1 MRTRDSNKI
10 KALEDATYDLVEEA
24 GIANFSINKL
34 AKRAGVSVATAYIY
48 YANKAD
54 LLGQLFEKVQTLLV
68 GSTAV
73 PDDDQTP
80 QEQFEV
86 VMRAYAQ
93 TFEQHPKQ
101 VAFMAT
107 LVANPEFLPTEI
119 QGEGSLLGPAMLTVI
134 KRAYQQQL
142 LMTANVDIIVAQSLQ
157 PMQWL
162 LQARLRNGLTVSN
175 DELTE
180 LIALASR
187 ALFK

>member
-73 PDDDQTP
+73 PDDDHTP
-80 QEQFEV
+80 Q
-86 VMRAYAQ
+86 
-93 TFEQHPKQ
+93 
-101 VAFMAT
+101 
-107 LVANPEFLPTEI
+107 
-119 QGEGSLLGPAMLTVI
+119 
-134 KRAYQQQL
+134 
-142 LMTANVDIIVAQSLQ
+142 
-157 PMQWL
+157 
-162 LQARLRNGLTVSN
+162 
-175 DELTE
+175 
-180 LIALASR
+180 
-187 ALFK
+187 

>member
-68 GSTAV
+68 GSIAV

-93 TFEQHPKQ
+93 TSEQHPKQ

-162 LQARLRNGLTVSN
+162 LQSRLRNGLTVSN